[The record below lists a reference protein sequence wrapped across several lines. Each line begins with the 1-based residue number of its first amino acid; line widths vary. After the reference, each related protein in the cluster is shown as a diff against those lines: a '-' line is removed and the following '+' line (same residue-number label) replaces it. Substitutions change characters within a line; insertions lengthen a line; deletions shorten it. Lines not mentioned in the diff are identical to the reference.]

1 MGYTANMKTAISI
14 PDPIF
19 ELAEKTARKMKLSRS
34 ELYSQALAEFLSKRQ
49 PEKITQALDEV
60 YELESSSVDRLLE
73 MMQRSSLPDV

>member
-1 MGYTANMKTAISI
+1 MKTAISI

-49 PEKITQALDEV
+49 PEKVTQALNEV
-60 YELESSSVDRLLE
+60 YELESSSVDRPLE
-73 MMQRSSLPDV
+73 MMQRSSLPEEEW

>member
-1 MGYTANMKTAISI
+1 MKTAISI

-34 ELYSQALAEFLSKRQ
+34 KLYSQALAEFLSKRQ
-49 PEKITQALDEV
+49 PEKVTQALDEV

-73 MMQRSSLPDV
+73 MMQRSSLPEEEW

>member
-1 MGYTANMKTAISI
+1 MKTAISI

-49 PEKITQALDEV
+49 PEKVTQALDEV
-60 YELESSSVDRLLE
+60 YELESSSLDRLLE
-73 MMQRSSLPDV
+73 MMQRSSLPEEEW

>member
-1 MGYTANMKTAISI
+1 MKTAISI

-49 PEKITQALDEV
+49 PEKVTQALDEV
-60 YELESSSVDRLLE
+60 YELESSSLDRLLE
-73 MMQRSSLPDV
+73 MMQRSSLPEV